1 VQDVEG
7 SVAGFRFGKH
17 ERIRTRR
24 DISKVFDSG
33 SRFSVKGMRLH
44 YLPTGSSVNRAVF
57 MTVRKYG
64 NAVARN
70 RARRVVSECWR
81 LAKPGLTT
89 GFDAVFVIYPG
100 EDTAKVRCPQVLALV
115 QRAGLVRPEAGS
127 RQTT

>member
-1 VQDVEG
+1 MQVVDG

-17 ERIRTRR
+17 ERIRMGR

-33 SRFSVKGMRLH
+33 SRCSVKGLRLH
-44 YLPTGSSVNRAVF
+44 YLATGASLTRAVF
-57 MTVRKYG
+57 VTVRKYG

-81 LAKPGLTT
+81 LTKPSLAT

-100 EDTAKVRCPQVLALV
+100 EDSARARCPQVQALV
-115 QRAGLVRPEAGS
+115 QRAGLVRPLADAGQIS
-127 RQTT
+127 

>member
-1 VQDVEG
+1 MHGVEG

-33 SRFSVKGMRLH
+33 SRCSVKGMRMH
-44 YLPTGSSVNRAVF
+44 YLATGSSTIRAVF
-57 MTVRKYG
+57 VTVRKYG

-81 LAKPGLTT
+81 LAKPALASGYDT
-89 GFDAVFVIYPG
+89 VFVIYPG
-100 EDTAKVRCPQVLALV
+100 EDTAEVRCPQVQALV
-115 QRAGLVRPEAGS
+115 QRAGLVRPVAGAG
-127 RQTT
+127 QIT

>member
-1 VQDVEG
+1 MQVVEG

-33 SRFSVKGMRLH
+33 SRCSVKGMRLH
-44 YLPTGSSVNRAVF
+44 YLATGANINRAVF
-57 MTVRKYG
+57 VTVRKYG

-81 LAKPGLTT
+81 LAKPGLAS

-100 EDTAKVRCPQVLALV
+100 KDTAAVRCPQLRALV
-115 QRAGLVRPEAGS
+115 QRAGLVRPLAGAG
-127 RQTT
+127 QTT

>member
-1 VQDVEG
+1 VQVVEG

-33 SRFSVKGMRLH
+33 SRCSVKGMRLH
-44 YLPTGSSVNRAVF
+44 YLATGASVTRAVF
-57 MTVRKYG
+57 VTVRKYG

-81 LAKPGLTT
+81 LAKPGLAS

-100 EDTAKVRCPQVLALV
+100 QDNSATRCPQVQALV
-115 QRAGLVRPEAGS
+115 QRAGLVRSPASAG
-127 RQTT
+127 QTG